1 VNIIVGSSASS
12 IEQLQEFQ
20 ESRPDDGEQEAS

>member
-1 VNIIVGSSASS
+1 VNIIVGSSAIS
-12 IEQLQEFQ
+12 IEQLKEIQ